1 MKTMKK
7 VIIITLVVGGLI
19 FARTG
24 KNDFRSEG
32 VKTQSKS
39 NHYWVKDISDKSDI
53 KLDRKRSHKRRRKI
67 RKPVKGLR

>member
-1 MKTMKK
+1 MKIMKK
-7 VIIITLVVGGLI
+7 VMVVTLVVGGLI

-24 KNDFRSEG
+24 KNDLRSEG

-39 NHYWVKDISDKSDI
+39 NHYWVKDVSDKSDI

>member
-7 VIIITLVVGGLI
+7 VIIVTLVVGGLI

-24 KNDFRSEG
+24 ENNLRNEG
-32 VKTQSKS
+32 IEVQPKS
-39 NHYWVKDISDKSDI
+39 NHYWVKDVSDKSDI

-67 RKPVKGLR
+67 RKPIKGLR

>member
-1 MKTMKK
+1 MKIMKK
-7 VIIITLVVGGLI
+7 VIIVTLVVGGLV

-24 KNDFRSEG
+24 KNDLRSEG

-39 NHYWVKDISDKSDI
+39 NHYWVKDVSDKGDI

>member
-7 VIIITLVVGGLI
+7 VIVVTFIVGGLV

-24 KNDFRSEG
+24 KNNPRNEG
-32 VKTQSKS
+32 DKTQYKS
-39 NHYWVKDISDKSDI
+39 NHYWVKDISDKGDI
-53 KLDRKRSHKRRRKI
+53 KLERKRSHKRRRKI